1 MEGGTPQENKVQ
13 GIAGITVGATHRGR
27 PHPAGVLPGMLSE
40 DLICPAVHVRPLRG
54 LYTLLALYPK
64 TAGSVLL
71 DSGAASRRPA
81 FSTPSFRMT
90 AVVSHVFQVFL
101 AVMQA

>member
-27 PHPAGVLPGMLSE
+27 PTPAGVLPGMLIE

-54 LYTLLALYPK
+54 LSTLLALYPRSLG
-64 TAGSVLL
+64 AVRSRCAPPSRPLDDLGSFMV
-71 DSGAASRRPA
+71 
-81 FSTPSFRMT
+81 
-90 AVVSHVFQVFL
+90 
-101 AVMQA
+101 